1 MKLKRD
7 IEQINWLTKDE
18 EAAVSEYL
26 ERLRRN
32 YGKILK
38 TTILFGSKARGDS
51 DEESDIDLLV
61 VVKDE
66 DWSLQEEI
74 ALEAFK
80 PMLEHDVIISPLVMG
95 SKRFLWHKTHR
106 APLYR
111 NLEAEGIE
119 LWTRTTS

>member
-7 IEQINWLTKDE
+7 IKQITWLTNDE
-18 EAAVSEYL
+18 KAAVGEYLKELGEKYGKMFEAA
-26 ERLRRN
+26 
-32 YGKILK
+32 
-38 TTILFGSKARGDS
+38 ILFGSKARGDA
-51 DEESDIDLLV
+51 DKESDIDLLI
-61 VVKDE
+61 VVKNE

-74 ALEAFK
+74 ALEAFE